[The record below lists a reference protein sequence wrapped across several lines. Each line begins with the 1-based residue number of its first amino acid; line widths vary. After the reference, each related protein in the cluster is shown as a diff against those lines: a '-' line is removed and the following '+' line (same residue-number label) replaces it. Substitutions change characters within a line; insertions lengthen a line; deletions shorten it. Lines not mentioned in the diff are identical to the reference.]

1 MSESVYIKAQRWLAR
16 DPDPRTRAQL
26 QALIETSNQDELAG
40 RFSARLA
47 FGTAGLRGLVGAG
60 PGMMNRLVIRET
72 SAGLG
77 DCLLR
82 TVPDAAAR
90 GILVAYDARLDSQTF
105 AQDAA
110 CVFAASGITTY
121 LTPQHA
127 ATPLAAFGVLE
138 LGTAAG
144 VVITASHNPPEYNGY
159 KVYGEDGA
167 QIIPPRDAEI
177 AAAIELA
184 GTRDIPWLDFDTAQ
198 AAGKI
203 VLLGKDFYRN
213 YVEAIGANPLFASY
227 DNGSYGTSS
236 DSASTDSTYTPYKSG
251 DTDKSRTDKSSR
263 HTSIAYTAMHGVG
276 AEVAETL
283 LQEAGFTAV
292 YSVAS
297 QAEPDGNFPT
307 IKFPNPEEPGAMDEV
322 LALARAQ
329 QTTLAC
335 ANDPDADRLAVAVR
349 FESGGDDGGSD
360 YQQLSG
366 DMLGVLLADYL
377 LHNWFQRR
385 SEKERLEEMSEEA
398 SAEASKEVTL
408 PLVATTLVSSSMLA
422 SIAQATGAAYYT
434 TLTGFK
440 WLAHV
445 AIIYEEAHEKAY
457 EKAYEEAHE
466 ETHEKAHEKQR
477 YQFLFAYEEALGYA
491 VGPQVRDKDGLSALL
506 AVAQMTEALAR
517 QGKTL
522 LQQLEFLY
530 RRHGI
535 HLTEQ
540 RSIDM
545 PSALGTD
552 TTTIGALLRQT
563 PPTQIGESPVLRIDD
578 LSRGNCQ
585 DWDDTLEPGDL
596 PSSDVLL
603 YRLENKSRV
612 IVRPSGTEPRV
623 KCYYEVV
630 QPVLDDADFTE
641 AMQRAQSALTHLIN
655 AHQTELSRLVAG
667 GT

>member
-1 MSESVYIKAQRWLAR
+1 MSESVYVKAQRWLAR

-26 QALIETSNQDELAG
+26 QTLIDAANQDELAG

-60 PGMMNRLVIRET
+60 PGMMNQLVIRET

-77 DCLLR
+77 DYLLR
-82 TVPDAAAR
+82 SVPRASER

-105 AQDAA
+105 ARDAA

-127 ATPLAAFGVLE
+127 ATPLAAFGVLA

-159 KVYGEDGA
+159 KVYWENGA
-167 QIIPPRDAEI
+167 QIIPPRDVEL
-177 AAAIELA
+177 AAAIEWA
-184 GTRDIPWLDFDTAQ
+184 GTRDIPWLDFEPAK

-203 VLLGKDFYRN
+203 VLLGKEFYRN
-213 YVEAIGANPLFASY
+213 YVDAIGANPLFASH
-227 DNGSYGTSS
+227 DNGSYGA
-236 DSASTDSTYTPYKSG
+236 ASVSTYKSG
-251 DTDKSRTDKSSR
+251 TSKKDTDKNGK

-276 AEVAETL
+276 AEIAETL
-283 LQEAGFTAV
+283 LQEAGFRSV
-292 YSVAS
+292 HSVAS

-307 IKFPNPEEPGAMDEV
+307 VKFPNPEEPGAMDEV

-349 FESGGDDGGSD
+349 FESGAASD
-360 YQQLSG
+360 YQLLSG

-377 LHNWFQRR
+377 LHNLVHTSLHEGSQGRP
-385 SEKERLEEMSEEA
+385 EP
-398 SAEASKEVTL
+398 L
-408 PLVATTLVSSSMLA
+408 PIVATTLVSSSMLA
-422 SIAQATGAAYYT
+422 SIAQAAGAVYYT

-445 AIIYEEAHEKAY
+445 AI
-457 EKAYEEAHE
+457 AYEEAHE
-466 ETHEKAHEKQR
+466 EAHAEAHPGKQQ
-477 YQFLFAYEEALGYA
+477 QFLFAYEEALGYA

-522 LQQLEFLY
+522 LQQLESLY

-535 HLTEQ
+535 HLTAQ
-540 RSIDM
+540 RSIDV
-545 PSALGTD
+545 PSHVRTD
-552 TTTIGALLRQT
+552 ATTAAATIGDLLRQA

-578 LSRGNCQ
+578 LSRGNFQ
-585 DWDDTLEPGDL
+585 DWDDTLEPCDL
-596 PSSDVLL
+596 PASDVLI

-630 QPVLDDADFTE
+630 LPVSEDEDFTA
-641 AMQRAQSALTHLIN
+641 AMQRAQSTLTHLIN
-655 AHQTELSRLVAG
+655 AHQTELSRLVADSPSG
-667 GT
+667 SKPQSSQPSVGMTGVTRIQRNEGESP